1 MDFFTPV
8 SRLLA
13 FTTGTAATSQS
24 RLILLT
30 DLMGPNAKG
39 PLTLTTLALWG
50 AGGAGPLL
58 VWFNFTPSPGTVA
71 VPTPGTTTA
80 GTPQPAQVFDA
91 ALTTPVFFKAPT
103 MYESPSVAGVSGF
116 YMQDL
121 STAGGN
127 SYYMQLGYRG
137 LG

>member
-24 RLILLT
+24 RLVLLT
-30 DLMGPNAKG
+30 DLMGTGAKG
-39 PLTLTTLALWG
+39 ALTFTTLALWG
-50 AGGAGPLL
+50 AGGATPLL
-58 VWFNFTPSPGTVA
+58 VWVNFTATPGTVV

-80 GTPQPAQVFDA
+80 GTPQPGIVFDA
-91 ALTTPVFFKAPT
+91 AATRPVFFKAPT
-103 MYESPSVAGVSGF
+103 FYADPNGSGVPGF

-127 SYYMQLGYRG
+127 TYYMQLGYRG
-137 LG
+137 LD